1 MKRSSTP
8 PITDARYLRP
18 HQFTAGAEPAGYEGR
33 VLTLRRERRARRR
46 DPPTIAATFVVQGRL
61 LRFIMSKTAVAGCPG
76 VFFRVDASPATRM
89 VERLARACSQ
99 QRGSLPGCMA
109 RRRDRTSS
117 VVRHVFAIWD
127 GCAVNMV
134 QHHPVRRKAVEK

>member
-76 VFFRVDASPATRM
+76 VFFRTDASAPATWSM
-89 VERLARACSQ
+89 VDRARAVRSAAAF
-99 QRGSLPGCMA
+99 RGAWREGGTGHRHLSGMSLQFGTAAP
-109 RRRDRTSS
+109 
-117 VVRHVFAIWD
+117 
-127 GCAVNMV
+127 
-134 QHHPVRRKAVEK
+134 